1 MATEVCTEDLVDM
14 DEDVDME
21 EQARNRGTPVD
32 MVTAAV
38 VGLACGYFMVQLL
51 TLIWFRRER
60 AFRPKQP
67 HILVPQL
74 LAAMVFSIMLLVV
87 NGHFFRGSG
96 WLSYCQLWDVWGF
109 WISLSAWL
117 NSQALRVVKVHQV
130 RVLELEE
137 NLSAAIG
144 KANSARGARR
154 HWLWK
159 KVRVHVLF
167 ARDLLINMAPWL
179 LACVLATA
187 LQAKCLQVRKGNCK
201 WRYSSAFVFVF
212 FGLLIVPVFRTMLL
226 GYEVNRL
233 KTKTQFNEF
242 ALLKRGMLMMAGVV
256 AINITLH
263 VIRNQTDVGASDE
276 YRVAYRQINTLLFV
290 AVVVYWQRSLIA
302 RDVWWALI
310 DPEDFHERT
319 MADVKGGVGIRAS
332 KRGSLSLRAGWM
344 GSMSNILS
352 QRGSIS
358 SGRHGSLSG
367 KDRVPSMKAGTT
379 TGGVVMYH
387 LKRAGTA
394 AKSTLK
400 ISQGS
405 NRSRRSSKKPRN
417 CSTESAASA
426 ASSRDG
432 SIAPPAGLGLGLP
445 SPRSPRPPQLS
456 SIESLP
462 HMPPMP
468 AESELRSPKGQTFQ
482 DNL

>member
-159 KVRVHVLF
+159 K
-167 ARDLLINMAPWL
+167 ARP
-179 LACVLATA
+179 
-187 LQAKCLQVRKGNCK
+187 
-201 WRYSSAFVFVF
+201 
-212 FGLLIVPVFRTMLL
+212 P
-226 GYEVNRL
+226 
-233 KTKTQFNEF
+233 
-242 ALLKRGMLMMAGVV
+242 
-256 AINITLH
+256 LH
-263 VIRNQTDVGASDE
+263 N
-276 YRVAYRQINTLLFV
+276 
-290 AVVVYWQRSLIA
+290 
-302 RDVWWALI
+302 
-310 DPEDFHERT
+310 
-319 MADVKGGVGIRAS
+319 
-332 KRGSLSLRAGWM
+332 LRA
-344 GSMSNILS
+344 
-352 QRGSIS
+352 
-358 SGRHGSLSG
+358 
-367 KDRVPSMKAGTT
+367 AFT
-379 TGGVVMYH
+379 
-387 LKRAGTA
+387 
-394 AKSTLK
+394 
-400 ISQGS
+400 
-405 NRSRRSSKKPRN
+405 RR
-417 CSTESAASA
+417 
-426 ASSRDG
+426 
-432 SIAPPAGLGLGLP
+432 I
-445 SPRSPRPPQLS
+445 RPPTV
-456 SIESLP
+456 P
-462 HMPPMP
+462 
-468 AESELRSPKGQTFQ
+468 
-482 DNL
+482 

>member
-1 MATEVCTEDLVDM
+1 MLLAVNKLTRPANPRASDAMATEVCTEDLVDM

-159 KVRVHVLF
+159 KARPPLHNLRAAFYRCILTRNHPPPTTGARPRALRARPADQHGAVAPRVR
-167 ARDLLINMAPWL
+167 ARHRAAGQVP
-179 LACVLATA
+179 AGA
-187 LQAKCLQVRKGNCK
+187 QGQLQVAVR
-201 WRYSSAFVFVF
+201 RRRAQ
-212 FGLLIVPVFRTMLL
+212 FR
-226 GYEVNRL
+226 RA
-233 KTKTQFNEF
+233 QFRRAQF
-242 ALLKRGMLMMAGVV
+242 RRA
-256 AINITLH
+256 
-263 VIRNQTDVGASDE
+263 Q
-276 YRVAYRQINTLLFV
+276 LF
-290 AVVVYWQRSLIA
+290 
-302 RDVWWALI
+302 
-310 DPEDFHERT
+310 
-319 MADVKGGVGIRAS
+319 
-332 KRGSLSLRAGWM
+332 
-344 GSMSNILS
+344 
-352 QRGSIS
+352 
-358 SGRHGSLSG
+358 
-367 KDRVPSMKAGTT
+367 
-379 TGGVVMYH
+379 
-387 LKRAGTA
+387 
-394 AKSTLK
+394 
-400 ISQGS
+400 
-405 NRSRRSSKKPRN
+405 
-417 CSTESAASA
+417 
-426 ASSRDG
+426 
-432 SIAPPAGLGLGLP
+432 
-445 SPRSPRPPQLS
+445 
-456 SIESLP
+456 
-462 HMPPMP
+462 
-468 AESELRSPKGQTFQ
+468 
-482 DNL
+482 

>member
-159 KVRVHVLF
+159 KARPPLHNLRAAFYRCILTPDHPPPRAGARPRALRARPAHQHGAVAPRVRPRHRAAGQVP
-167 ARDLLINMAPWL
+167 AGA
-179 LACVLATA
+179 
-187 LQAKCLQVRKGNCK
+187 QGQLQVAVR
-201 WRYSSAFVFVF
+201 RRRAIPPRAILPRAIILTVVSAR
-212 FGLLIVPVFRTMLL
+212 P
-226 GYEVNRL
+226 
-233 KTKTQFNEF
+233 
-242 ALLKRGMLMMAGVV
+242 
-256 AINITLH
+256 
-263 VIRNQTDVGASDE
+263 
-276 YRVAYRQINTLLFV
+276 
-290 AVVVYWQRSLIA
+290 
-302 RDVWWALI
+302 
-310 DPEDFHERT
+310 
-319 MADVKGGVGIRAS
+319 
-332 KRGSLSLRAGWM
+332 
-344 GSMSNILS
+344 
-352 QRGSIS
+352 
-358 SGRHGSLSG
+358 
-367 KDRVPSMKAGTT
+367 GT
-379 TGGVVMYH
+379 
-387 LKRAGTA
+387 R
-394 AKSTLK
+394 
-400 ISQGS
+400 
-405 NRSRRSSKKPRN
+405 RRSS
-417 CSTESAASA
+417 SSSS
-426 ASSRDG
+426 ASS
-432 SIAPPAGLGLGLP
+432 SSP
-445 SPRSPRPPQLS
+445 SSARCS
-456 SIESLP
+456 S
-462 HMPPMP
+462 
-468 AESELRSPKGQTFQ
+468 ATR
-482 DNL
+482 

>member
-1 MATEVCTEDLVDM
+1 M
-14 DEDVDME
+14 
-21 EQARNRGTPVD
+21 
-32 MVTAAV
+32 
-38 VGLACGYFMVQLL
+38 
-51 TLIWFRRER
+51 
-60 AFRPKQP
+60 
-67 HILVPQL
+67 
-74 LAAMVFSIMLLVV
+74 
-87 NGHFFRGSG
+87 
-96 WLSYCQLWDVWGF
+96 
-109 WISLSAWL
+109 
-117 NSQALRVVKVHQV
+117 
-130 RVLELEE
+130 
-137 NLSAAIG
+137 
-144 KANSARGARR
+144 
-154 HWLWK
+154 
-159 KVRVHVLF
+159 LF

-201 WRYSSAFVFVF
+201 WRCAAAARNSAARNSAARNSAARNYFDGVLRPPRYSSAFVFVF

-358 SGRHGSLSG
+358 SGLHGSLSG

-445 SPRSPRPPQLS
+445 SPRSPAGSQRPPQLS

>member
-1 MATEVCTEDLVDM
+1 MASGGAAVDDPHPVFATQSGLKRRAPPNSQRFCRVLDLRPASSSVLLAVNTTSTGPANPRASDAMATEVCTEDLVDM

-159 KVRVHVLF
+159 K
-167 ARDLLINMAPWL
+167 ARP
-179 LACVLATA
+179 
-187 LQAKCLQVRKGNCK
+187 
-201 WRYSSAFVFVF
+201 
-212 FGLLIVPVFRTMLL
+212 P
-226 GYEVNRL
+226 
-233 KTKTQFNEF
+233 
-242 ALLKRGMLMMAGVV
+242 
-256 AINITLH
+256 LH
-263 VIRNQTDVGASDE
+263 N
-276 YRVAYRQINTLLFV
+276 
-290 AVVVYWQRSLIA
+290 
-302 RDVWWALI
+302 
-310 DPEDFHERT
+310 
-319 MADVKGGVGIRAS
+319 
-332 KRGSLSLRAGWM
+332 LRA
-344 GSMSNILS
+344 
-352 QRGSIS
+352 
-358 SGRHGSLSG
+358 
-367 KDRVPSMKAGTT
+367 A
-379 TGGVVMYH
+379 
-387 LKRAGTA
+387 
-394 AKSTLK
+394 
-400 ISQGS
+400 
-405 NRSRRSSKKPRN
+405 
-417 CSTESAASA
+417 
-426 ASSRDG
+426 
-432 SIAPPAGLGLGLP
+432 
-445 SPRSPRPPQLS
+445 
-456 SIESLP
+456 
-462 HMPPMP
+462 
-468 AESELRSPKGQTFQ
+468 F
-482 DNL
+482 

>member
-1 MATEVCTEDLVDM
+1 M
-14 DEDVDME
+14 
-21 EQARNRGTPVD
+21 
-32 MVTAAV
+32 
-38 VGLACGYFMVQLL
+38 
-51 TLIWFRRER
+51 RRRRR
-60 AFRPKQP
+60 AIPPRA
-67 HILVPQL
+67 I
-74 LAAMVFSIMLLVV
+74 
-87 NGHFFRGSG
+87 FFRA
-96 WLSYCQLWDVWGF
+96 QLTDG
-109 WISLSAWL
+109 
-117 NSQALRVVKVHQV
+117 
-130 RVLELEE
+130 VL
-137 NLSAAIG
+137 G
-144 KANSARGARR
+144 
-154 HWLWK
+154 
-159 KVRVHVLF
+159 
-167 ARDLLINMAPWL
+167 PP
-179 LACVLATA
+179 
-187 LQAKCLQVRKGNCK
+187 
-201 WRYSSAFVFVF
+201 RYSSAFVFVF

-263 VIRNQTDVGASDE
+263 VIRNQTEVGASDE

-367 KDRVPSMKAGTT
+367 KDRIPSMKAGTT

-445 SPRSPRPPQLS
+445 SPRSPGGSQRPPQLS

>member
-1 MATEVCTEDLVDM
+1 MSTIGAGRRGPPSPVAPDAPRPITALESPALPTRTARSLLSYTTTVADAPLSEASTPFSAHTPVCSAWKQPAIASASPDAFSLPTPQPSTAAAHASATALPSSPWPSKSATTWTPPLSERCTASWLSSSSAPEPGSVRVATCVVATALSRSAGFFGAAGGAAFAAGAGLGFGLLEEPPMASGGAAVDDPHPVFATQQRPGAPRSGELATILQAVVDLRRELLAVLLAVNKLTRPANPRASDAMATEVCTEDLVDM

-159 KVRVHVLF
+159 K
-167 ARDLLINMAPWL
+167 ARP
-179 LACVLATA
+179 
-187 LQAKCLQVRKGNCK
+187 
-201 WRYSSAFVFVF
+201 
-212 FGLLIVPVFRTMLL
+212 P
-226 GYEVNRL
+226 
-233 KTKTQFNEF
+233 
-242 ALLKRGMLMMAGVV
+242 
-256 AINITLH
+256 LH
-263 VIRNQTDVGASDE
+263 N
-276 YRVAYRQINTLLFV
+276 
-290 AVVVYWQRSLIA
+290 
-302 RDVWWALI
+302 
-310 DPEDFHERT
+310 
-319 MADVKGGVGIRAS
+319 
-332 KRGSLSLRAGWM
+332 LRA
-344 GSMSNILS
+344 
-352 QRGSIS
+352 
-358 SGRHGSLSG
+358 
-367 KDRVPSMKAGTT
+367 A
-379 TGGVVMYH
+379 
-387 LKRAGTA
+387 
-394 AKSTLK
+394 
-400 ISQGS
+400 
-405 NRSRRSSKKPRN
+405 
-417 CSTESAASA
+417 
-426 ASSRDG
+426 
-432 SIAPPAGLGLGLP
+432 
-445 SPRSPRPPQLS
+445 
-456 SIESLP
+456 
-462 HMPPMP
+462 
-468 AESELRSPKGQTFQ
+468 F
-482 DNL
+482 